1 MKGQPMS
8 YPSPLILKRAGYVF
22 CPTSILPM
30 KLSISGHSHMV
41 ARQKSE
47 LLRKQEKGAFLVYST
62 GVGLTFNLKLYF

>member
-1 MKGQPMS
+1 MKGQPMG

-47 LLRKQEKGAFLVYST
+47 LLRSRKRVHF
-62 GVGLTFNLKLYF
+62 